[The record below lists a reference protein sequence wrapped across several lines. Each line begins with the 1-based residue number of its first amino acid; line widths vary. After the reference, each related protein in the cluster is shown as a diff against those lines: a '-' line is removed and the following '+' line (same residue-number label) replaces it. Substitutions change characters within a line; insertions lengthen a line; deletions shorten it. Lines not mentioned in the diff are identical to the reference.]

1 MPRNSATET
10 SPPPSPRRP
19 FQFTM
24 TTLFMLMAL
33 VSVIF
38 AGVGG
43 MFRYA
48 IAGGELRGH
57 FVIITLLAPLGLVV
71 LLGGLR
77 LIYLRLL
84 RKGPRRPRW

>member
-1 MPRNSATET
+1 MLREPGDE
-10 SPPPSPRRP
+10 PPEPRRP

-24 TTLFMLMAL
+24 STMFLLVALM
-33 VSVIF
+33 SVVF

-48 IAGGELRGH
+48 KTGGELRGH

-77 LIYLRLL
+77 LLWLRHQ
-84 RKGPRRPRW
+84 RRGTRRPRW